1 VPPAHAHAPSTSAHV
16 PSTEAPAATSM
27 DRLADQLM
35 RMAPGEGAEPPDDFV
50 CPITQELMVDPCFAA
65 DGHTY
70 ERHAIERWLQTK
82 SNSPKTGCALE
93 LTAVFPNHLLRRQIR
108 EWQERHTATTTS
120 APEEPG
126 ASGSPTPPPTGG
138 LRASPR
144 GGGGGRGG
152 RGRGGKG
159 TGRVVISAS

>member
-1 VPPAHAHAPSTSAHV
+1 
-16 PSTEAPAATSM
+16 M
-27 DRLADQLM
+27 DHLADQLM

-70 ERHAIERWLQTK
+70 ERHAIERWLLTK

-108 EWQERHTATTTS
+108 EWQERHAPTPPHPAAAA
-120 APEEPG
+120 APEQPG
-126 ASGSPTPPPTGG
+126 ASGPPPPAVPARGD
-138 LRASPR
+138 LCARAR
-144 GGGGGRGG
+144 GGRGG

-159 TGRVVISAS
+159 TGRVISAT